1 MSRTSLTARSC
12 WGQTPNFPPIFPFP
26 SPGAELLLSVV
37 GSTVMT
43 SGETVSITIDVSQF
57 IGPRQTISNAW
68 VTLIEAAGVDPSP
81 GRKVFGYA
89 QIIAAGGRQ
98 RQAIRQVF
106 YALYNAGKYVALA
119 TVRTADGTMY
129 RFAAPFL
136 TEGPDPAITAEDP
149 FILNESELGGP
160 NVLI

>member
-1 MSRTSLTARSC
+1 MSRTSLIARSC

-37 GSTVMT
+37 GATIMT
-43 SGETVSITIDVSQF
+43 SGETVSLVIDVSQF
-57 IGPRQTISNAW
+57 LGPAQGISNAW
-68 VTLIEAAGVDPSP
+68 VTLIEAAGVDPTP
-81 GRKVFGYA
+81 GRKVFGNA

-106 YALYNAGKYVALA
+106 YALYNGGQYVALA
-119 TVRTADGTMY
+119 TVRTADGTTY

-136 TEGPDPAITAEDP
+136 TEGPNPAITDENP
-149 FILNESELGGP
+149 FVLDDSDLGGP
-160 NVLI
+160 DVLI